1 MLLMTAIS
9 GRPNTFFKSPFH
21 GVCMGA
27 NPDQAEREGT
37 WTMTA
42 PADGSVLDAED
53 ELYEALGALQECRN
67 TDDREALLQ
76 AQADAL
82 RAVFI
87 LQDNIE
93 STAPES

>member
-1 MLLMTAIS
+1 MV
-9 GRPNTFFKSPFH
+9 R
-21 GVCMGA
+21 A
-27 NPDQAEREGT
+27 NPPEEAEREGA

-42 PADGSVLDAED
+42 PVDESVLDAED
-53 ELYEALGALQECRN
+53 ELYEALGALQEYRN

-82 RAVFI
+82 RAVFV

-93 STAPES
+93 STAPRTE